1 MKKFTH
7 IEEDL
12 IKENLEINNQYEIG
26 YTFAL
31 SRLETI
37 KSALNNMVKE
47 QVNDSGNLSYV
58 GDINKVNEKL
68 NEILDFLVN
77 YQPTFNAI

>member
-7 IEEDL
+7 LEEDL
-12 IKENLEINNQYEIG
+12 IKENLEVNNQYELG

-31 SRLETI
+31 CKLETI
-37 KSALNNMVKE
+37 KSTLNNMVKE

-58 GDINKVNEKL
+58 GDINTVNEKL
-68 NEILDFLVN
+68 NEILEFLVN
-77 YQPTFNAI
+77 YQPTFSAI